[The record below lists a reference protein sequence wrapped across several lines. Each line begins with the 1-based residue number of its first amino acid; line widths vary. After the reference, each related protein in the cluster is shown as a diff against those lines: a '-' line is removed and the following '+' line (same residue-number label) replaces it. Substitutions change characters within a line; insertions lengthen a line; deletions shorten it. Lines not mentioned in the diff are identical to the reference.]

1 MKSALFSPIEMR
13 GLTLSNRIVIAPMC
27 TYSADDG
34 NANDWHLMHMGQY
47 AVSGTGMFITE
58 ATAVSPE
65 GRISDK
71 CIGLYTDENEAAL
84 ARIPALAKSFGNA
97 AMCVQ
102 LAHAGRKGATRG
114 PGSGLPPGPLGDDGG
129 WPLLAPSAIAFE
141 DGWPTPDELDLAGI
155 KGLVEAFTQAAIRAD
170 RIGFDA
176 IELHGAHGYLMH
188 QFLSPLSNTRV
199 DAYGGSLE
207 NRMRFVLEV
216 YDAVRAVWPDTK
228 PMGIR
233 VSATDWIDGGWDV
246 QDTIALAKTLEKRK
260 CDFFHV
266 STGGTANN
274 AVIPAGPGY
283 QVPFAQQIKTELS
296 HMPVIAVGQITNARQ
311 AETIVRSGQ
320 ADMIALGRAMLFNP
334 HWTWQAAAE
343 LGAEAPYPY
352 QYARSHP
359 SLWSNPIP
367 PGKPPAQR

>member
-1 MKSALFSPIEMR
+1 MNSTLFSPLIMR
-13 GLTLSNRIVIAPMC
+13 GLTLSNRVVIAPMC

-34 NANDWHLMHMGQY
+34 NANDWHLMHMGQF

-71 CIGLYTDENEAAL
+71 CIGLYSDENEAAL
-84 ARIPALAKSFGNA
+84 VRIPAFAKSFGNT

-102 LAHAGRKGATRG
+102 LAHAGRKGAVRG
-114 PGSGLPPGPLGDDGG
+114 PGSGLPPGPLGEEGG
-129 WPLLAPSAIAFE
+129 WPTLAPSALAFE
-141 DGWPTPDELDLAGI
+141 ESWPVPAELDKSGI
-155 KGLVEAFTQAAIRAD
+155 DDIVQAFVQAAQRAD
-170 RIGFDA
+170 RLGFDA

-188 QFLSPLSNTRV
+188 QFLSPLSNTR
-199 DAYGGSLE
+199 DDDYGGSLE
-207 NRMRFVLEV
+207 NRMRFVFEV
-216 YDAVRAVWPDTK
+216 FDAVRAVWPAAK
-228 PMGIR
+228 PLGIR

-246 QDTIALAKTLEKRK
+246 SDTIALAKELEKRK

-266 STGGTANN
+266 SSGGIVNDA
-274 AVIPAGPGY
+274 AISAGPGY
-283 QVPFAQQIKTELS
+283 QVPFAQQVKAEIGD
-296 HMPVIAVGQITNARQ
+296 MPVIAVGQISNARQ
-311 AETIVRSGQ
+311 AETIVSTGQ
-320 ADMIALGRAMLFNP
+320 ADMVALGRPMLFNP

-352 QYARSHP
+352 QYTRSHP

-367 PGKPPAQR
+367 PGKPPANR